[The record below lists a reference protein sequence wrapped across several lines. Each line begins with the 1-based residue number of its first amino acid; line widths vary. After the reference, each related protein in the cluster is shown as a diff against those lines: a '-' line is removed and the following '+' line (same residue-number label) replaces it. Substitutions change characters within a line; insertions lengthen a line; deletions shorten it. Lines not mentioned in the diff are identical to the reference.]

1 MPNPILPLWEY
12 IPDGE
17 PRVFGD
23 RVYLYGSHDNAGADN
38 FCDKKLKVWSA
49 PINDL
54 NNWVCHGDSFR
65 LVGDEERPA
74 DIKGLE
80 DCYLYAPD
88 VIEKDGVYYLYMY
101 VFMAGGIVAKSDKPE
116 GPFKLISTYQ
126 YDPEDVGD
134 GGIFNDPGVLV
145 DDDGRVYIYYG
156 FEKSHSNEINP
167 ENMVEIIKGSYRPNM
182 VGERDRSDDAWFFE
196 ASSIRKIG
204 DTYYFIYSPR
214 LGNRL
219 AYATSKTP
227 QGPFE
232 YRGYI
237 VDNGDEYPAGNDHGS
252 ICNIN
257 GQWYIFYHR
266 MTNGTITSRRACVE
280 KIEILPDGSIPTV
293 EMTSLGFEDALDPYK
308 ITEAEI
314 ACVLKGGAM
323 VTEKDRFTRVITNIT
338 NGCIAGYKYFEFGED
353 NTGVSM
359 QLYVKTHGTGCRSR
373 IHVYIDSVDDK
384 NEIGV
389 VEIGSNSGE
398 YSGKVKCVTGRHA
411 LYFKAEY
418 AYEGAF
424 TDAFDKRNL
433 FDLCSFVFIK

>member
-1 MPNPILPLWEY
+1 
-12 IPDGE
+12 
-17 PRVFGD
+17 
-23 RVYLYGSHDNAGADN
+23 
-38 FCDKKLKVWSA
+38 
-49 PINDL
+49 
-54 NNWVCHGDSFR
+54 
-65 LVGDEERPA
+65 
-74 DIKGLE
+74 
-80 DCYLYAPD
+80 
-88 VIEKDGVYYLYMY
+88 
-101 VFMAGGIVAKSDKPE
+101 
-116 GPFKLISTYQ
+116 
-126 YDPEDVGD
+126 
-134 GGIFNDPGVLV
+134 
-145 DDDGRVYIYYG
+145 
-156 FEKSHSNEINP
+156 
-167 ENMVEIIKGSYRPNM
+167 
-182 VGERDRSDDAWFFE
+182 
-196 ASSIRKIG
+196 
-204 DTYYFIYSPR
+204 
-214 LGNRL
+214 
-219 AYATSKTP
+219 
-227 QGPFE
+227 
-232 YRGYI
+232 
-237 VDNGDEYPAGNDHGS
+237 
-252 ICNIN
+252 
-257 GQWYIFYHR
+257 

-411 LYFKAEY
+411 LYFKVEY